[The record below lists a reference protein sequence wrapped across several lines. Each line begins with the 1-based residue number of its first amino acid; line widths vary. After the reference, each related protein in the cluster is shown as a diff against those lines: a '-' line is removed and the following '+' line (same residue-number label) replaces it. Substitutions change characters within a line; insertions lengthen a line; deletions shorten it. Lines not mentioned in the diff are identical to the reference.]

1 MGVSI
6 DPDNKGLTM
15 KVAGSNTLA
24 RMVHLDWPTNTSF
37 WVLSL
42 KGRSY
47 GFLTGRGYRLESG
60 ATNPDVD
67 AKTGLVRQ
75 RLLNLGEE
83 IRHPET
89 GKVLAPKQ
97 ALKSAKERDAV
108 LAVILAMLEA
118 RSTTKAGVGGV
129 AVAPSLSQRLGMASE
144 FAEAQP
150 TERMMMPKRSFFPKL
165 ARRPLRRR

>member
-1 MGVSI
+1 MGITI

-15 KVAGSNTLA
+15 KVAGSKTLA

-47 GFLTGRGYRLESG
+47 GFLTGRGYRLEAG
-60 ATNPDVD
+60 ETNPDVD
-67 AKTGLVRQ
+67 AKTGLIRQ
-75 RLLNLGEE
+75 RLLSLGDE

-89 GKVLAPKQ
+89 VKVLAPKQ

-118 RSTTKAGVGGV
+118 RSTTRAGVGGV
-129 AVAPSLSQRLGMASE
+129 VVAPALRKRFGIAAELV
-144 FAEAQP
+144 EAQP
-150 TERMMMPKRSFFPKL
+150 TQRLMMPKRSVFPKL
-165 ARRPLRRR
+165 ARLPLRRR